1 MAENFA
7 PLNFKN
13 TILDQLSITVFGI
26 AADGQKN
33 GTPIAGEPSP
43 KPTFM
48 KMQK

>member
-13 TILDQLSITVFGI
+13 TIQDQLSITVFGI

-33 GTPIAGEPSP
+33 GTPIAGAPSP
-43 KPTFM
+43 KP
-48 KMQK
+48 

>member
-1 MAENFA
+1 
-7 PLNFKN
+7 
-13 TILDQLSITVFGI
+13 ITVFGI

-33 GTPIAGEPSP
+33 GTPIAGAPSP